1 MSWPINEFDECWKE
15 VENKFGGKINA
26 RSVRSLVRSGRK
38 ELLASVDRL
47 YAELID
53 ERVRWMNLELSHDCF
68 GRGWNGEGYFY
79 EQDDSCQV
87 K

>member
-1 MSWPINEFDECWKE
+1 MSELVNEFDECWKE
-15 VENKFGGKINA
+15 VEDKFGGKINT
-26 RSVRSLVRSGRK
+26 RSFVCSGQS
-38 ELLASVDRL
+38 ELLVPINNL

-79 EQDDSCQV
+79 EQDDCC
-87 K
+87 